1 MCGILGCF
9 GQDERATKAR
19 KMFEP
24 LLPRG
29 RDGVGWTDGET
40 VEHAATLDGLDVHG
54 EHGLGHVLH
63 AVVGHESQPLH
74 DGHGFLV
81 ANCEV
86 YNWESLAE
94 QEDAS
99 VKNDAHLLLKLLD
112 SSESLD
118 QESVLSILERLDGV
132 YAFAYWRGDTVI
144 VARDVLGVK
153 PLWFAHQDGFS
164 FASEKKALLRSG
176 LSDVSDLNPR
186 MVLSYDI
193 KENLLSRWQRRF
205 YKKRVEEKSADDAAK
220 ELERLFV
227 EAVKKRVP
235 SKDAKVGVLFSGGVD
250 SSLIAKACKDLGVDV
265 TCYTAVVDNP
275 EGKEPHD
282 LAAAKAVAARYGFT
296 YDVLKVSEE
305 DIPSLAREATDIIEE
320 PNAVKVS
327 VAMPFLVAA
336 RKAASDGCKVLFS
349 GLGAEELYAGY
360 QRHKESC
367 DVNDECVAGLLWLYE
382 RDLYR
387 DDVVTMR
394 QGVELRLPFLD
405 RRLVEHS
412 LSLSSDL
419 KLKEGVEKRVLRD
432 AALLLGLSKEDAFR
446 PKKAAQYGSRFDRA
460 LQKAAK
466 REGLNRAEYLR
477 SLLPRASRRIG
488 VLCSG
493 GKDSW
498 YAAHVM
504 KKLNY
509 DLACVLVV
517 KSENDDSYMFHT
529 PAVDLVRLQAG
540 SAGLPVM
547 EQSTKGEKEVELDDL
562 KELLR
567 RAKEK
572 YRLDGVVT
580 GALFSQYQRS
590 RIERLCDGLGLK
602 AYAPLWHLEQESE
615 LRELLREGF
624 VITFSSVAGEGMSL
638 EWLGRPFGEEE
649 VEKLVSLRDSIGFNV
664 AGEGGEYESLVLD
677 CPLFSKRLAIDAEP
691 VMENRITGRLRVR
704 EAWLD
709 DRP

>member
-9 GQDERATKAR
+9 SHDERATVAR
-19 KMFEP
+19 RMFEA
-24 LLPRG
+24 LLARG
-29 RDGVGWTDGET
+29 KDGVGWTDGT
-40 VEHAATLDGLDVHG
+40 GVEHAATLDGLDVRG

-63 AVVGHESQPLH
+63 AVVGHEAQPLH
-74 DGHGFLV
+74 DGKGFLV

-94 QEDAS
+94 QEEIS

-112 SSESLD
+112 STESLD
-118 QESVLSILERLDGV
+118 RESVLSVLDRLDGV
-132 YAFAYWRGDTVI
+132 YAFAYWRDGKV
-144 VARDVLGVK
+144 VAARDVLGVK

-164 FASEKKALLRSG
+164 FASEKKALLRAG
-176 LSDVSDLNPR
+176 LSDVADLNPR
-186 MVLSYDI
+186 TVLSYDL
-193 KENLLSRWQRRF
+193 KENLLSRWQRPF
-205 YKKRVEEKSADDAAK
+205 YEKEVVEKKDDDAAR
-220 ELERLFV
+220 EVARMFV
-227 EAVKKRVP
+227 EAVKKRLP

-250 SSLIAKACKDLGVDV
+250 SALIAKTCKDLGFDV

-275 EGKEPHD
+275 GGKEPHD
-282 LAAAKAVAARYGFT
+282 LSAAKAVAARYGFDH
-296 YDVLKVSEE
+296 DVLEVSEE
-305 DIPSLAREATDIIEE
+305 DIPSLAQEAAELVEE
-320 PNAVKVS
+320 PHAVKVS

-336 RKAASDGCKVLFS
+336 RKAASDGCRVLFS

-360 QRHKESC
+360 QRHKDSQ
-367 DVNDECVAGLLWLYE
+367 DVNDECLAGLLWLYE

-405 RRLVEHS
+405 RKLIEHS
-412 LSLSSDL
+412 LSLPSGL
-419 KLKEGVEKRVLRD
+419 KLKEGVEKYVLRE
-432 AALLLGLSKEDAFR
+432 AALRMGLSEEDAFR
-446 PKKAAQYGSRFDRA
+446 PKKAAQYGSRFDKA

-466 REGLNRAEYLR
+466 KEGLNRAEYLR
-477 SLLPRASRRIG
+477 SLSPRANRRIG

-504 KKLNY
+504 RKLNY

-529 PAVDLVRLQAG
+529 PAIDLVRLQAE

-562 KELLR
+562 RGLLR
-567 RAKEK
+567 RAKEEF
-572 YRLDGVVT
+572 RVDGVVT

-624 VITFSSVAGEGMSL
+624 VITFSSVAGEGLSE
-638 EWLGRPFGEEE
+638 EWLGKPIREEE
-649 VEKLVSLRDSIGFNV
+649 VERLVSLRDSIGFNV

-677 CPLFSKRLAIDAEP
+677 CPLFSKALAIDAEP
-691 VMENRITGRLRVR
+691 VMENRITGRLEVR
-704 EAWLD
+704 GAWL
-709 DRP
+709 